1 MDSQVPCPQPSMS
14 DAQPGTTQEA
24 DPPIADGQEGRRS
37 LLDED
42 WSDEY
47 QRCTRFGE
55 TWWLVHQGASEGT
68 AQWPRGYQLFKGK
81 LLFGGR
87 WCVPTGLT
95 GRVMRAQHSVAGH
108 VGGEQLWRAAT
119 RHYYFA
125 DADEAWRLAQ
135 HMIRM
140 CEVCQA
146 CEHPHI
152 SLRLPIRPTRIPP
165 SITTSVCIDIFQMPR
180 AVWDGEEYDA
190 FAACVD
196 RHSGWVV
203 ATPHRLR
210 GLTAAK
216 VAKSMYESWWSP
228 HGIPAVI
235 TSDRGPQFAGA
246 WWRTMCAAL
255 GIRQAYA
262 QAYHHSANGR
272 AEVVGA
278 QLQKRLRKLQ
288 AEEGICWVP
297 SLQRAVRMLHDV
309 PGPSGLSPY
318 QILYG
323 RDRPYA
329 GVPYEPPRAWPD
341 AVAFF
346 EQQKAV
352 DSQVAHAL
360 NDLHERQAKL
370 VNKRRRELR
379 ALVPGQKIWWIRPK
393 GRTGDKLDTEWVGP
407 CTIVQRV
414 GEHSYVVRTREGHQI
429 DVHRCHLKEHVEDEY
444 SGRPLALFHFKQ
456 AAPELD
462 MALDEWT
469 VDKILAHRVNKAGD
483 LEFQVRWLGSEQL
496 TWEPIGNF
504 FLQYTPYF
512 IKYCR
517 DKGLHVDVVD
527 YLARH
532 PADAALVRAHPV
544 AVRVADALLA
554 PKEENALE
562 WEEPPEDWPVET
574 PASALSPPSPPPLNP
589 ATQPK
594 TRGRVAGHSAPSEG
608 IRRRSSSP
616 PTPTT
621 RTL

>member
-1 MDSQVPCPQPSMS
+1 M
-14 DAQPGTTQEA
+14 
-24 DPPIADGQEGRRS
+24 
-37 LLDED
+37 
-42 WSDEY
+42 
-47 QRCTRFGE
+47 
-55 TWWLVHQGASEGT
+55 
-68 AQWPRGYQLFKGK
+68 
-81 LLFGGR
+81 
-87 WCVPTGLT
+87 
-95 GRVMRAQHSVAGH
+95 
-108 VGGEQLWRAAT
+108 
-119 RHYYFA
+119 
-125 DADEAWRLAQ
+125 
-135 HMIRM
+135 
-140 CEVCQA
+140 
-146 CEHPHI
+146 
-152 SLRLPIRPTRIPP
+152 
-165 SITTSVCIDIFQMPR
+165 TSVSIDIFQMPH
-180 AVWDGEEYDA
+180 VTWDGEEYDA

-216 VAKSMYESWWSP
+216 VAKLMYENWWSP

-246 WWRTMCAAL
+246 WWRTMCAQL

-262 QAYHHSANGR
+262 QAYHHAANGR

-288 AEEGICWVP
+288 AEEGLCWVS

-346 EQQKAV
+346 ERQKAV
-352 DSQVAHAL
+352 DSQVARAL
-360 NDLHERQAKL
+360 HGIHEQRAKQ
-370 VNKRRRELR
+370 VNQRRRELA
-379 ALVPGQKIWWIRPK
+379 ALVPRQKVWWLRPK

-407 CTIVQRV
+407 CIVVQRV
-414 GEHSYVVRTREGHQI
+414 GEHSYVIENREGRQI
-429 DVHRCHLKEHVEDEY
+429 DVHRCHLKEHVEDVH
-444 SGRPLALFHFKQ
+444 SGQPLALFHFKQ
-456 AAPELD
+456 AASELD
-462 MALDEWT
+462 WALDEWV
-469 VDKILAHRVNKAGD
+469 VDKIVGHRLNAAGD
-483 LEFQVRWLGSEQL
+483 LEFQVRWLGSEEM

-532 PADAALVRAHPV
+532 PADAAFVRADPV
-544 AVRVADALLA
+544 AIRVADALLA
-554 PKEENALE
+554 PRKANELE
-562 WEEPPEDWPVET
+562 WEEPPEDWPVEIAEPVPLL
-574 PASALSPPSPPPLNP
+574 PAPPSSNIAILPE
-589 ATQPK
+589 
-594 TRGRVAGHSAPSEG
+594 TRGRVAGHLAPGEAT
-608 IRRRSSSP
+608 RRRSSSY
-616 PTPTT
+616 PTPTA
-621 RTL
+621 RSL